1 MNALRL
7 IAREITGLFV
17 DDERL
22 AVSILAVVGLC
33 AFVAFGLPGQP
44 LLVEALLTFG
54 CLGVLVVSVRQGAA
68 RK

>member
-7 IAREITGLFV
+7 ITREIAGLFV

-22 AVSILAVVGLC
+22 ALSILAVVGLC
-33 AFVAFGLPGQP
+33 ALVAFGLPAQP
-44 LLVEALLTFG
+44 LLVEALLTLG
-54 CLGVLVVSVRQGAA
+54 CLCVLAASVRQGAA

>member
-22 AVSILAVVGLC
+22 ALSILAVVGLC
-33 AFVAFGLPGQP
+33 ALAAFGLPGQP
-44 LLVEALLTFG
+44 LLVEALLTLG
-54 CLGVLVVSVRQGAA
+54 CLGVLAASVRQGAA